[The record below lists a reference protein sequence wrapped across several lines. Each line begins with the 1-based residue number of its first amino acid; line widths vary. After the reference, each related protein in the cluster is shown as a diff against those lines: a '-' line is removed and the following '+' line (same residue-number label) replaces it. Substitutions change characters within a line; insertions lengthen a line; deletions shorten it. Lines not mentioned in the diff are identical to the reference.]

1 MQLEVKV
8 ELTQHEQKILDIV
21 KNHPEILDNPDKRA
35 SVAELYGLSEK
46 TLRNRIAELKKYGL
60 ILTNS
65 KNNQINNGSVS
76 QNGEI
81 DLFAILSLLK
91 RKSKFIIKLT
101 SAFSIL
107 GVTYA
112 LLATVYF
119 HSFIS
124 LYPVGDMG
132 QSGGMLG
139 DFQGL
144 AKSFGIGSMG
154 SATTYNIPDIINS
167 RRLKKDIVLKK
178 WETNAYPEG
187 INLIEYWEIDQPP
200 LFNPKVWIKNLIPGP
215 KTEASEFESHTQN
228 AIIKLNELISVKEE
242 LSGLITVSVLMEE
255 PTLAA
260 SIANYIAEFVKQFI
274 SSEQNREAKRNL
286 IFVNEQKNEAQKSLI
301 ESEEKKV
308 EFKKLNQQPITP
320 EEIMA
325 SERLDNLIIENRAV
339 YTTLRQQY
347 EIAKIEEAKE
357 KLLVNILDY
366 AEPAVEKSKPKRTFL
381 VLLTTIFGL
390 FISCGYVIIRELFS
404 HQ

>member
-1 MQLEVKV
+1 MRLEDRM

-21 KNHPEILDNPDKRA
+21 KNHPDILDNPDKRA

-60 ILTNS
+60 IV
-65 KNNQINNGSVS
+65 NGSQKDNKKNVPLV
-76 QNGEI
+76 QNGEV
-81 DLFAILSLLK
+81 DLMAILSLLRK
-91 RKSKFIIKLT
+91 RKKFIINLT
-101 SAFSIL
+101 GFFSML

-119 HSFIS
+119 QSFIS
-124 LYPVGDMG
+124 LYPVGDIG
-132 QSGGMLG
+132 QSGGMFG

-154 SATTYNIPDIINS
+154 SAPTYNIPDIINS

-178 WETNAYPEG
+178 WNTSEYPNG
-187 INLIEYWEIDQPP
+187 INLIEYWEIDHPP
-200 LFNPKVWIKNLIPGP
+200 LFNPRSWLKSFFTDSKSD
-215 KTEASEFESHTQN
+215 ASELDKHTQN
-228 AIIKLNELISVKEE
+228 AIIKLNELISIKEE

-255 PTLAA
+255 PNLAA
-260 SIANYIAEFVKQFI
+260 DVANYIADFVTKFI
-274 SSEQNREAKRNL
+274 SSEQKREAKRNL
-286 IFVNEQKNEAQKSLI
+286 AFVDEQKDQAQLSLI

-308 EFKKLNQQPITP
+308 VFKKLNQQPNTP
-320 EEIMA
+320 EEIMEF
-325 SERLDNLIIENRAV
+325 ERLENLILENRAV
-339 YTTLRQQY
+339 YTTLRQQF

-381 VLLTTIFGL
+381 VILFTFAGF
-390 FISCGYVIIRELFS
+390 FISCGFVLTKELFPS
-404 HQ
+404 N